1 MASTAVEQSIS
12 IASVSADL
20 PILTE
25 ATTSRV
31 VVNNDVLRVE
41 IGRAHV

>member
-20 PILTE
+20 PILKE
-25 ATTSRV
+25 ATTS
-31 VVNNDVLRVE
+31 
-41 IGRAHV
+41 GSG